1 MTRRTGKSYE
11 RQVMRHLLRERERVS
26 FEWDVD
32 VPDGT
37 GLHHRQIDVWVPDSR
52 EIVECKDHAR
62 PVDIGVVD
70 SLIGKVADVNAS
82 VGRLF
87 SSSGFT
93 PLALAR
99 AEKGPIECVTLPFEN
114 RFKEP
119 FPATGGG
126 YYAGEYFEDCRCSVP
141 SDLALDYGRII
152 YVDRDENLWPIC
164 ASLSVDWASVKARRF
179 VAYLLLAHNLS
190 CPPSEIAIRGFVDC
204 FGDRLEPGQ
213 EWGLSEDEVRSFAE
227 AEFL

>member
-11 RQVMRHLLRERERVS
+11 RQVMRHLLQERERVA
-26 FEWDVD
+26 FEWDAE

-37 GLHHRQIDVWVPDSR
+37 GLHKRQVDIWLPDSR

-70 SLIGKVADVNAS
+70 RLVGAVADVNAS
-82 VGRLF
+82 AGRLF

-99 AEKGPIECVTLPFEN
+99 ALKEPIECIPLPFEN

-126 YYAGEYFEDCRCSVP
+126 YYSGDYIEDCRCSVP
-141 SDLALDYGRII
+141 SDLAFDYGRII
-152 YVDRDENLWPIC
+152 YVDRDENFWPIC
-164 ASLSVDWASVKARRF
+164 ASLSVDWASSKARRF
-179 VAYLLLAHNLS
+179 VAYLLLAHNLT
-190 CPPSEIAIRGFVDC
+190 CPPSETAIRGLVDF
-204 FGDRLEPGQ
+204 FGYRLEPGQ
-213 EWGLSEDEVRSFAE
+213 EWSISEDEVRSLAE
-227 AEFL
+227 AE